1 VDTNEPSRLPRPIE
15 GIDMRE
21 LPIGPEEAFVLSRI
35 DGHTSEADIA
45 AATGLATER
54 VRDSLQR
61 LQELGAIA
69 IEMPPDVALPPPPP
83 PSHEAARPHHLLE
96 HPVIEAAS
104 EHQDH
109 GHPAAAL
116 YDPSELDEE
125 VDLDLPRKRRILDLF
140 YRLDSVNH
148 YQLLEVPVE
157 ADKKAI
163 KEAYFQVVTIFH
175 PDRYFGKNV
184 GAFKQKLE
192 KIFARLTEA
201 HDILTRKRSREEY
214 DQYLATQQRNHAL
227 ERMMSD
233 EQSQLQELERV
244 RRTIEEQARMAERAA
259 HNVPQSSP
267 GNTEPPRTSSSS
279 AVSVPP
285 RSDPEARRR
294 ALARKLGRSSLRP
307 PAPNS
312 MPAPASASPT
322 DRAAL
327 KDELR
332 RRYEQR
338 LAGVKG
344 EQIQRYVEAAEQSLQ
359 DGNPVSAANALR
371 IAVSLDPD
379 DQDLAAR
386 LEALQSRADA
396 ELAQSYLD
404 QAQYEE
410 RSGRF
415 LEAAQSYE
423 RAARGKPNARVY
435 ERAAHCLLE
444 AQGDLRKAGELARE
458 AVLLAP
464 EQAPAR
470 ITLARIYLAA
480 DMKQSA
486 LAEFERAIQ
495 LAPGD
500 ETIKNWIK
508 RIKRGEL

>member
-1 VDTNEPSRLPRPIE
+1 
-15 GIDMRE
+15 MRK
-21 LPIGPEEAFVLSRI
+21 LPIGPEEAFVLSRV

-54 VRDSLQR
+54 VRDSLAR
-61 LQELGAIA
+61 LLELGAIA
-69 IEMPPDVALPPPPP
+69 IETPPDVAPPPPP
-83 PSHEAARPHHLLE
+83 PRRHEAAHSRHLLD

-104 EHQDH
+104 EHQDQ

-116 YDPSELDEE
+116 YDPAELDEE
-125 VDLDLPRKRRILDLF
+125 VDLDLPRKRGILDLF

-148 YQLLEVPVE
+148 YQLLDVPVD
-157 ADKKAI
+157 ADKKAV
-163 KEAYFQVVTIFH
+163 KDAYYRVVTVFH

-184 GAFKQKLE
+184 GAFKPKLE
-192 KIFARLTEA
+192 KIFGRLTEA

-214 DQYLATQQRNHAL
+214 DQYLATQQRNQTL

-233 EQSQLQELERV
+233 ERSQLQELERV

-259 HNVPQSSP
+259 HNASP
-267 GNTEPPRTSSSS
+267 EGAGPTRTSSSPT
-279 AVSVPP
+279 VSVPP

-307 PAPNS
+307 PAPNTT
-312 MPAPASASPT
+312 PAPASAGPT

-344 EQIQRYVEAAEQSLQ
+344 EQIQRYLEAAEQSLQ

-371 IAVSLDPD
+371 IAVSLDPS

-386 LEALQSRADA
+386 LDSLQARANA

-410 RSGRF
+410 RSGRY

-423 RAARGKPNARVY
+423 RAARGKPNARVF

-444 AQGDLRKAGELARE
+444 AQADLRKAGELARE
-458 AVLLAP
+458 AVSLAP
-464 EQAPAR
+464 DQAPAR
-470 ITLARIYLAA
+470 TTLARIYLAA

-486 LAEFERAIQ
+486 LAEFERAVQ

-508 RIKRGEL
+508 RIKRGEV